1 MGCHQKS
8 QAEVG
13 MEKATVGSAV
23 AAGPWMHTEH
33 RAAGAGRC
41 SAKPHCARQA
51 ASRRVH
57 RIAGMAPSASTKY
70 WGGVS
75 LFIKHKGH
83 DSCHQPPQ
91 PADDTLGKHS
101 LEN

>member
-23 AAGPWMHTEH
+23 AAGPWTHTEH

-75 LFIKHKGH
+75 LLNTRATIHAT
-83 DSCHQPPQ
+83 SLPSPQ
-91 PADDTLGKHS
+91 TTPWES
-101 LEN
+101 IR